1 MLLQQQIAAI
11 VASQQKTFLKKD
23 VGLTRE
29 TLKQL
34 PVLNDF
40 ALIITGIRRCGKST
54 LLLQLLKTKM
64 KNAFYLNFEDPRMA
78 TFETND
84 FERLSQEII
93 ARKTKTLFFDEIQS
107 VRNWE
112 LFVRQKLDEG
122 YKIILTGSNA
132 TLLSRELGTKLTG
145 RHLSVELFPFSYREF
160 VAFKKLDYSEKSLT
174 QYMQTGGFPQY
185 VKQRIGLILNDLLE
199 DILTKDI
206 VVRYGIR
213 DSATLRQLAVYLIS
227 NIGKPVS
234 ATSMLKL
241 FGNKAN
247 STMLEYFSYLE
258 NSYIVQFLPQFN
270 YSIQAQVRNPKKV
283 YVIDIGL
290 FTENS
295 ITFSDELGRRLENLI
310 FIHLRRKYKQL
321 YYFKES
327 GECDFVAME
336 QGKVKELVQVCYE
349 VTDVNFDREY
359 NGLLAAMR
367 FFNAKEGIIVTCN
380 QKDIVRKDGQTIRL
394 IPAHDYL
401 SKSGSGNKQW
411 Q

>member
-23 VGLTRE
+23 IGLTRE

-107 VRNWE
+107 VLNWE

-160 VAFKKLDYSEKSLT
+160 VAFKKLDYSEKSLS

-185 VKQRIGLILNDLLE
+185 VKQKIGLILNDLLD

-241 FGNKAN
+241 FGSKAN

-394 IPAHDYL
+394 IPAYDYL
-401 SKSGSGNKQW
+401 SKSSSQ